1 MSPDAF
7 RRGAGSLCSADA
19 PTDIFH
25 AAAGAQIQLGA
36 GAQGFKVDQ
45 PVGPPTRRRILTAGL
60 ILGATAALIG
70 LPRGAIAADP
80 LKLVVVGDSLT
91 AGLGVEPAKA
101 FPNQLEARLRA
112 EGLAVEVVNAGV
124 SGDTTAAG
132 LERLDWAVPVDA
144 DAVIVE
150 LGANDALRGIAPA
163 ETARN
168 MEAIVARLAA
178 SGRPVLVAGM
188 RAPANWGAEYQ
199 ARFDHIF
206 ADVAQRHGA
215 LLMPFF
221 LDGVAMQPALN
232 QADGIHPN
240 AQGVSVIVDT
250 ILPFVRDLLARAG
263 AWRAAAG
270 RG

>member
-1 MSPDAF
+1 MTAV
-7 RRGAGSLCSADA
+7 LV
-19 PTDIFH
+19 
-25 AAAGAQIQLGA
+25 LGA
-36 GAQGFKVDQ
+36 A
-45 PVGPPTRRRILTAGL
+45 
-60 ILGATAALIG
+60 AALIG
-70 LPRGAIAADP
+70 LPRGAMAADP

-101 FPNQLEARLRA
+101 FPSQLEARLRA

-132 LERLDWAVPVDA
+132 LERLDWAVPADA

-168 MEAIVARLAA
+168 MEAIVTRLAA
-178 SGRPVLVAGM
+178 GGRPVLVAGM

-199 ARFDHIF
+199 SRFDRIF

-221 LDGVAMQPALN
+221 LEGVAMQPALN

-240 AQGVSVIVDT
+240 AQGVIVIVDT
-250 ILPFVRDLLARAG
+250 ILPFVRNLVT
-263 AWRAAAG
+263 RAAARRAASG